1 MCTTPCINRVIKFL
15 SRCLRSATTTT
26 STTATTATT
35 TITTTNNATAIRNE
49 LLDLVTN
56 MRGEASELRRL
67 EDSINALE
75 ATYVPCHTVTFLNH
89 VMMPGTWQFRFSSRY
104 LNRTTTSIRSPSFRL
119 RDFYQHCVPT
129 GVSRGNV
136 THTCRWEWNS
146 HQQPQPQP
154 QPQQQ
159 TNDFDCYGTFTIK
172 GDYVITSNGRIVTC
186 PSSQD
191 DKEENEAPEVS
202 LQPEMILELL
212 PQSSVP
218 QNVTLL
224 MQYIQ
229 RAIRPELFDF
239 GNNTGYDITY
249 MDEAMKIVRYDSPAK
264 YSGIRNIFRRVGATT
279 TNAAKDDD
287 NERSL

>member
-1 MCTTPCINRVIKFL
+1 MNVNTGLSCGTRTTRTSDLPQIQIPNVEQHQRRMKRYIYIYIYWGGRLHGVSLCTTPCINRVIKFL

-119 RDFYQHCVPT
+119 RDFYQHCVTT

-136 THTCRWEWNS
+136 THTCRWEWNP
-146 HQQPQPQP
+146 QPQPQP
-154 QPQQQ
+154 QPQ
-159 TNDFDCYGTFTIK
+159 
-172 GDYVITSNGRIVTC
+172 
-186 PSSQD
+186 P
-191 DKEENEAPEVS
+191 
-202 LQPEMILELL
+202 
-212 PQSSVP
+212 
-218 QNVTLL
+218 
-224 MQYIQ
+224 
-229 RAIRPELFDF
+229 
-239 GNNTGYDITY
+239 
-249 MDEAMKIVRYDSPAK
+249 
-264 YSGIRNIFRRVGATT
+264 
-279 TNAAKDDD
+279 
-287 NERSL
+287 